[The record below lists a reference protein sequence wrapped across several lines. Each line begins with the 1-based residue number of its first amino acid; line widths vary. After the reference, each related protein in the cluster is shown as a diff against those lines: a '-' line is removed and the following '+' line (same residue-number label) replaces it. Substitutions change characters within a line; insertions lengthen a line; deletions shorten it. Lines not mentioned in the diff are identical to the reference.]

1 MKNKE
6 RINDILQTI
15 ANLLYI
21 NQHKIKNVGL
31 LNGKM
36 GIAIFLYHYA
46 RYKKQNTYEE
56 LADDFIGEILD
67 NKMNNVR
74 HPNFPGGISGLIW
87 GINYLNVNKFIE
99 MEDNSIL
106 EDLENFLLANISVKT
121 PVISPEVINLFG
133 TGMYYAEK
141 YKDISLCAKDI
152 GIIETIIRECQRIM
166 DKCESNAT
174 ILDIKFFNSILYFL
188 IEISRHNNI
197 KKGPIIRLSFLTS
210 NILSKLYDNSSYNE
224 EDVYILQKN
233 VKQIQLLDSKRK
245 KWEQV
250 QSKLCCESLSG
261 LSCFDWQNFV
271 YFMYDNIQINN
282 HLLNKVESFVEK
294 EIDKSYPLDFT
305 LSGKLLNIGL
315 GLIKN
320 VR

>member
-46 RYKKQNTYEE
+46 HYKKQNAYEE
-56 LADDFIGEILD
+56 LADDFIGEIFD

-74 HPNFPGGISGLIW
+74 HPNFSEGISGLIW
-87 GINYLNVNKFIE
+87 GINYLNENKFIE
-99 MEDNSIL
+99 MEDNAIS
-106 EDLENFLLANISVKT
+106 EDLEKFLLANISVKM
-121 PVISPEVINLFG
+121 PIINPEVINLFG
-133 TGMYYAEK
+133 IGVYYAEK
-141 YKDISLCAKDI
+141 YKDISLCAKDV
-152 GIIETIIRECQRIM
+152 GIIETIIKECQRIM
-166 DKCESNAT
+166 DEHKSNA
-174 ILDIKFFNSILYFL
+174 IFDISFLNSILYFL
-188 IEISRHNNI
+188 IEISKHNNV
-197 KKGPIIRLSFLTS
+197 KKSPIRRLSFLVS
-210 NILSKLYDNSSYNE
+210 DILSKHHDYSSYRE
-224 EDVYILQKN
+224 KDVYILQKN
-233 VKQIQLLDSKRK
+233 VKRIQRIDSKK
-245 KWEQV
+245 SKWKQV
-250 QSKLCCESLSG
+250 QSKIDCESLSG

-271 YFMYDNIQINN
+271 YFMYDNMQINDS
-282 HLLNKVESFVEK
+282 LLDEIESFVEK